1 MDLKHA
7 LITGVVSGIGYA
19 LAHEFAKAGIP
30 LVLVDYDTLKLKSVA
45 DEFRGTYNLDV
56 HEIVADLS
64 HATSPEHIF
73 NEVQKLHVDV
83 GYLVNNAGIGE
94 FAQFKD
100 AEPKRVSEII
110 MVNIYA
116 LTLLT
121 RLFVPNLISNK
132 GKILNVASIASFM
145 PSPMLAVYFAS
156 KAYVLSLSQALVE
169 ELKNTGVTVTTL
181 CPGATTTEF
190 GKAAHMQDVTTLKTL
205 SVASAEE
212 VARYGFKV
220 MMKGKGIAIY
230 GFGNKVFVFIIQ
242 LLPRVLAV
250 RYMASFYK

>member
-1 MDLKHA
+1 MSL
-7 LITGVVSGIGYA
+7 G
-19 LAHEFAKAGIP
+19 
-30 LVLVDYDTLKLKSVA
+30 
-45 DEFRGTYNLDV
+45 GTYNLDV

-64 HATSPEHIF
+64 HSTSPEHIF
-73 NEVQKLHVDV
+73 NEVQKLGIEI

-100 AEPKRVSEII
+100 TEPQRVSEII

-156 KAYVLSLSQALVE
+156 KAYELSLSQALAE
-169 ELKNTGVTVTTL
+169 ELKNSGVTVTAL
-181 CPGATTTEF
+181 CPGATATEF
-190 GKAAHMQDVTTLKTL
+190 GKAAHMQDVTTSKTL
-205 SVASAEE
+205 SVASPEE
-212 VARYGFKV
+212 VAQYGFKV

-230 GFGNKVFVFIIQ
+230 GFSNKVFVFFMQ
-242 LLPRVLAV
+242 LLPRALTV
-250 RYMASFYK
+250 RYMATFYK